1 MNEGI
6 TLYVDYHTLI
16 VQKAKAW
23 KFLLEERLGP
33 RVEEG
38 LCFGIG
44 IASILVISAGK
55 IKEFNQL
62 IMTMHQVENN
72 LTNWKELYDAESA
85 NILGF
90 MDIVN
95 RVDINQKNE
104 LNFDSIIGPNRSYF
118 AYTDSIVPLPESF
131 SGVYTLTELIDVLNL
146 IATMAIN
153 SNLNHP
159 LSILFNQMNHV
170 FVVSWDSKAMLWHV
184 AGPNQL
190 PIVSVED
197 SLIVA
202 QMLEKEFSDAIFYAH
217 FVVTRNDYEIINWP
231 DLIKNLYK
239 NKTWKEIHSPTPD
252 KMKKVTDKGTNWLRV
267 AICGDDFKAVES
279 LIEAGQILNTTSDSS
294 ISSPLHLAIVNKASP
309 RLIEKLLK
317 NKAVFKSIEECH
329 DAWYYISLKHSLE
342 LAQLVLEYIPM
353 QNFNFKNKFDFSVI
367 TYAALENRSDFIEL
381 FINSHDV
388 SNGSLNVKK
397 SLFIAIEIG
406 HKKACELLLNYS
418 DKINAGNGLQRTN
431 QMQIDEEAFD
441 DEEKFETQLV
451 QKAVRYGHISLVL
464 FFLEKFSINYEEK
477 NDLLF
482 VAARYG
488 YKEIV
493 SILLQQGA
501 SETVYELDTSSIKV
515 ACYKDEHT
523 RITAEELIKSKTNSL
538 NKTVTL
544 TATDIATI
552 MGHNQII
559 DLLHGFRQSMK
570 SKNQAGNLTVY
581 SIFGNRNEEP
591 SVEKRLDDKFNPP
604 NI

>member
-23 KFLLEERLGP
+23 KFLLEETLFLRI
-33 RVEEG
+33 EQG

-44 IASILVISAGK
+44 IASILAISAGK

-62 IMTMHQVENN
+62 VKTMHQLENN
-72 LTNWKELYDAESA
+72 LSNWKELYDAESA

-95 RVDINQKNE
+95 RVDMNQKND
-104 LNFDSIIGPNRSYF
+104 LNFDYIIGPNRSYF
-118 AYTDSIVPLPESF
+118 AYTDSIIPLPESF

-146 IATMAIN
+146 IATMATN

-190 PIVSVED
+190 PIVSVKD
-197 SLIVA
+197 SWIVA
-202 QMLEKEFSDAIFYAH
+202 QMLEKEFKNAIFYAH
-217 FVVTRNDYEIINWP
+217 FVVTRTDYEIINWH
-231 DLIKNLYK
+231 DLIKNLYE

-252 KMKKVTDKGTNWLRV
+252 KMKQFTAKGADWLSL

-279 LIEAGQILNTTSDSS
+279 LIEAGQILNTTFNSS
-294 ISSPLHLAIVNKASP
+294 GPSPLHLAIVNKASP

-329 DAWYYISLKHSLE
+329 DAWLYISLKHSLE
-342 LAQLVLEYIPM
+342 LAQLVLKYIPM

-367 TYAALENRSDFIEL
+367 TYAALENKSDLIQL
-381 FINSHDV
+381 FIDTHDV

-397 SLFIAIEIG
+397 SLFIAVEIG
-406 HKKACELLLNYS
+406 HKEVCELLLSYS
-418 DKINAGNGLQRTN
+418 DKINAVIELQITN
-431 QMQIDEEAFD
+431 HMEIEEEAIIDEENI
-441 DEEKFETQLV
+441 EIKLV

-464 FFLEKFSINYEEK
+464 FFLKKFSINYEEK

-482 VAARYG
+482 IAARYG

-501 SETVYELDTSSIKV
+501 RETVYELDTSLIKT

-544 TATDIATI
+544 TATDIAMI
-552 MGHNQII
+552 MGHNQIVDI
-559 DLLHGFRQSMK
+559 LYGHRQTMT
-570 SKNQAGNLTVY
+570 SKNQAGNLIVY
-581 SIFGNRNEEP
+581 SIFGNKNEEP
-591 SVEKRLDDKFNPP
+591 LVEKRLDDKFNLP
-604 NI
+604 